1 MAAERIRIGF
11 IGAGGIAKQRHL
23 PGLKQ
28 IEGVEL
34 VAVANRRRETA
45 EQVAKEW
52 GFTAVHDDWRQV
64 LERQDVDAVFIAAPP
79 YLHRDA
85 TIAALEAGKHVFCQA
100 RMARNYVE
108 AKEMFDA
115 SQKTTLRTMLCPPP
129 HAMAADYLMKRLLK
143 QEAYIGRPLDLF
155 VYQYQN
161 AYADANAPLH
171 WRQDERISGFNTQFL
186 GMFLEVTHR
195 WLGYHRRVQAVTK
208 VHYRQRR
215 RPDSN
220 EVAEV
225 KIADSLAFATEM
237 ENGAVSSWHFSG
249 VVQHP
254 LPNRFEIFGSDG
266 SLIVEMGAGEEATV
280 RGARKGEQLKEIPI
294 PEQERRRWTAEAD
307 FIRSIRQ
314 GGEVSPDFL
323 EGLKYME
330 MTEAVY
336 RSAAEGRAIDL
347 PLDRVPAAA
356 R

>member
-1 MAAERIRIGF
+1 MAADRIGIGF

-23 PGLKQ
+23 PGLKKLDG
-28 IEGVEL
+28 IDF

-52 GFTAVHDDWRQV
+52 GFKSVLDDWRQV
-64 LERQDVDAVFIAAPP
+64 LERKDVDAVFITAPP

-100 RMARNYVE
+100 RMARNYAE
-108 AKEMFDA
+108 AKEMHDA
-115 SQKTTLRTMLCPPP
+115 SRKTKLRTMLCPPP

-143 QEAYIGRPLDLF
+143 QEKYVGKPLDLF

-161 AYADANAPLH
+161 AYADPGAPLH
-171 WRQDERISGFNTQFL
+171 WRQDDDVSGFNTQFL
-186 GMFLEVTHR
+186 GMFLEVIHR
-195 WLGYHRRVQAVTK
+195 WLGFHRRVQAITK
-208 VHYRQRR
+208 VHYPK
-215 RPDSN
+215 RPRPGTN
-220 EVAEV
+220 ETAEV
-225 KIADSLAFATEM
+225 KIADSLAFVTEM
-237 ENGAVSSWHFSG
+237 ENGALSSWHFSG

-266 SLIVEMGAGEEATV
+266 TLIVEMGAGEGATV
-280 RGARKGEQLKEIPI
+280 RGAKKGEELKEIPI
-294 PEQERRRWTAEAD
+294 RDEERRRWAAEED

-314 GGEVSPDFL
+314 GGEISPDFF